1 MATFLLEIRT
11 EEIPANAL
19 AGARRQLEELFTACL
34 EEAGYT
40 GFEIAALSTSRR
52 LSVVVENLSERQADR
67 SEEMT
72 GPPLKV
78 AIDADGKPTPAG
90 EGFARKVGLAFD
102 EVGRIE
108 TDKGEYLVATVT
120 HEGRA
125 TAEILGEAVPSV
137 AAALRFP
144 KMMRWGDGAHLF
156 VRPVHGV
163 VALLDSDVV
172 PCEIFGVASGRTTVG
187 HRVHSP
193 ESFEL
198 ATADGYAEALMARSV
213 VVDPEERRRQLKE
226 LADKLASEAG
236 ARVHPDPRLVAEHV
250 ELVEW
255 PGLIRGSFEEE
266 FLELPP
272 EVVITTLRHHQK
284 CLILENGDNGGL
296 QNAFI
301 AVIDRKDDPEGLIRQ
316 GNEWVIRA
324 RLADAGFFFAED
336 RKRTLGDLV
345 PELERLEF
353 HRVLGS
359 LADKATRV
367 GELAVIVAKEIR
379 SEVDPEQLQRAAG
392 LAKADLLTHM
402 VVEFP
407 ELQGVMGGHYLRLDG
422 AEEVL
427 WTAVRDH
434 YLPVGFEG
442 AIPESEVGRMLGVAD
457 RLDTVAG
464 LFAVGERPKGSGD
477 PFGLRRAAQGAVKII
492 AESGSEGDFVKLI
505 EAAVAAVAEFSD
517 EDQGAV
523 SDAVTG
529 YVGDRVRR
537 WLMDTVGV
545 AFDTADAVMAA
556 DWSNLPAAVVRAQ
569 ALEKVRTSE
578 NFRSLALAFKR
589 VRNIT
594 DGQPDAGVDTGLFE
608 MDEERELHETIVSF
622 SKQLQKLLP
631 DNKVEQAFAA
641 MEPVADILER
651 FFVEVLVMC
660 EDERVRDN
668 RIALLK
674 ELGRRFLELADL
686 SKLQVEGGE
695 Q

>member
-19 AGARRQLEELFTACL
+19 PGARRQLEELFAARL
-34 EEAGYT
+34 AEAGYS
-40 GFEIAALSTSRR
+40 GFEICVLSTSRR
-52 LSVVVENLSERQADR
+52 LSVVVEKLADRQADR

-78 AIDADGKPTPAG
+78 AVDADGKATPAG
-90 EGFARKVGLAFD
+90 EGFARKVGLPFD
-102 EVGRIE
+102 KVGRVE

-120 HEGRA
+120 HEGQA
-125 TAEILGEAVPSV
+125 TAEILAEIVPLI
-137 AAALRFP
+137 AATLRVP

-163 VALLDSDVV
+163 VALLDNEVV
-172 PCEIFGVASGRTTVG
+172 QCELFGVTSGRTTVG

-193 ESFEL
+193 GSFEL
-198 ATADGYAEALMARSV
+198 ESADGYAEALMRRGV
-213 VVDPEERRRQLKE
+213 VVDPAERRHRLEE
-226 LADKLASEAG
+226 LAEKLASEAG
-236 ARVHPDPRLVAEHV
+236 ARVHPDPALVAEHV

-255 PGLIRGSFEEE
+255 PGLIAGAFEER
-266 FLELPP
+266 FLDLPP
-272 EVVITTLRHHQK
+272 EVVVTTLRHHQK

-296 QNAFI
+296 RNAFI
-301 AVIDRKDDPEGLIRQ
+301 GVIDRKDDPEGLIQQ
-316 GNEWVIRA
+316 GNEWVIGA
-324 RLADAGFFFAED
+324 RLADAGFFFGED
-336 RKRTLGDLV
+336 RKKALQDLV
-345 PELERLEF
+345 PSLGRLEF

-367 GELAVIVAKEIR
+367 GDLAATIAKENH
-379 SEVDPEQLQRAAG
+379 SDVDPEKLRQAAG
-392 LAKADLLTHM
+392 LAKVDLLTHM

-407 ELQGVMGGHYLRLDG
+407 ELQGVMGGHYLRLGG
-422 AEEVL
+422 ADKQL

-442 AIPESEVGRMLGVAD
+442 AIPESDIGRLLGVAD

-464 LFAVGERPKGSGD
+464 LYAVGERPKGSGD

-492 AESGSEGDFVKLI
+492 AESGWEGDLGVLI
-505 EAAVAAVAEFSD
+505 EAAVTAVAEFSN
-517 EDQGAV
+517 EDQEAFSEAV
-523 SDAVTG
+523 NA
-529 YVGDRVRR
+529 YVRERVRR

-556 DWSNLPAAVVRAQ
+556 DWSNLPAAVVRAD
-569 ALEKVRTSE
+569 ALDRVRSSD

-594 DGQPDAGVDTGLFE
+594 DGQPDRGVDPELFE
-608 MDEERELHETIVSF
+608 MDEERELHETTVEFEKKLNS
-622 SKQLQKLLP
+622 LLP
-631 DNKVEQAFAA
+631 EKNVEQAFVT
-641 MEPVADILER
+641 MEPIADVLER

-660 EDERVRDN
+660 EDERVRNN

-674 ELGRRFLELADL
+674 QLGRKFMELADL

-695 Q
+695 K

>member
-19 AGARRQLEELFTACL
+19 PGARRQLEELFGAQL
-34 EEAGYT
+34 KEAGYSDI
-40 GFEIAALSTSRR
+40 GISALSTSRR
-52 LSVVVENLSERQADR
+52 LSVVVENMPGRQADR
-67 SEEMT
+67 TEEMT
-72 GPPLKV
+72 GPPIKV
-78 AIDADGKPTPAG
+78 AVDGDGKPTPAG
-90 EGFARKVGLAFD
+90 EGFARKVGLPFD
-102 EVGRIE
+102 EVGRVE

-125 TAEILGEAVPSV
+125 TAEILAKIVPSV

-163 VALLDSDVV
+163 VALLDEEVV
-172 PCEIFGVASGRTTVG
+172 PFSLFGVEAGRSTVG

-193 ESFEL
+193 EGFEL
-198 ATADGYAEALMARSV
+198 PTADLYAETLLERSV
-213 VVDPEERRRQLKE
+213 VIDPEVRRQKLEE
-226 LADKLASEAG
+226 LADTLASEAG
-236 ARVHPDPRLVAEHV
+236 ARVHPDPKLVAEHV

-255 PGLIRGSFEEE
+255 PGLIAGTFEER

-284 CLILENGDNGGL
+284 CLILENGKNGGL

-301 AVIDRKDDPEGLIRQ
+301 GVIDRRDDPEGLIQQ
-316 GNEWVIRA
+316 GNEWVIGA

-336 RKRTLGDLV
+336 RKQKLEDVV
-345 PELERLEF
+345 PGLERLEF

-359 LADKATRV
+359 LADKAARV
-367 GELAVIVAKEIR
+367 GELAVIIADAVGA
-379 SEVDPEQLQRAAG
+379 EVDRDVLRSAAL

-407 ELQGVMGGHYLRLDG
+407 ELQGVMGGHYLRLEG
-422 AEEVL
+422 ASQDL
-427 WTAVRDH
+427 WSAVRDH
-434 YLPVGFEG
+434 YHPVGFDG
-442 AIPESEVGRMLGVAD
+442 PLPESEIGRLLGVAD
-457 RLDTVAG
+457 RVDTVAG
-464 LFAVGERPKGSGD
+464 LFAVGEKPTGSKD
-477 PFGLRRAAQGAVKII
+477 PFGLRRAAQAAVKIV
-492 AESGSEGDFVKLI
+492 ALSGWEADVGLVI
-505 EAAVAAVAEFSD
+505 EHAVAAVAKHSVEGSEID
-517 EDQGAV
+517 LET
-523 SDAVTG
+523 VTA
-529 YVGDRVRR
+529 YFGDRVRR
-537 WLMDTVGV
+537 LLMDTVGV

-569 ALEKVRTSE
+569 ALESARTSE
-578 NFRSLALAFKR
+578 NFRWLALAFKR

-594 DGQPDAGVDTGLFE
+594 DGQPDAGVDPKLFE
-608 MDEERELHETIVSF
+608 MGEERELHETTEEF
-622 SKQLQKLLP
+622 AKQLQSLLP
-631 DNKVEQAFAA
+631 EGKVEEAFAA
-641 MEPVADILER
+641 MEPIADILER

-660 EDERVRDN
+660 EDGRVRDN

-674 ELGRRFLELADL
+674 DLGRQFMELADL

-695 Q
+695 E